1 MSEGQ
6 ERSHQ
11 VTPKQ
16 ILSDG
21 QEPDVKLSGERVFW
35 AKEVAEQNCAQKGAS
50 QHVPKVV
57 RMSCF
62 TKSK

>member
-1 MSEGQ
+1 MVRKGLY
-6 ERSHQ
+6 Q

-35 AKEVAEQNCAQKGAS
+35 AKEVAEQKLCCRRELS
-50 QHVPKVV
+50 VCL
-57 RMSCF
+57 RW
-62 TKSK
+62 